1 MPNLA
6 TDRIRRGERR
16 NNHSSPGFPGEG
28 DRAKRGG
35 GAAAKPPKKQFASL
49 TAPPPAL
56 GWSPSPANAG
66 EDNDPSACSCPRGG
80 GWRPGA
86 RWAGQAGE
94 DEWLEQ
100 QIVRERSKKA
110 AIIADIEALPL
121 HQRPPVRELG
131 RRSESVAHP
140 FRPMRPDEAASAVR
154 PAYDLDGAFWQQG
167 RSLGGMVAREVGAP
181 SAPPDAEMGTVTGN
195 CPPTQEQPLVTT
207 RRDGQRVVVAAACP
221 LARSL
226 GIDPDMPLTQARAMV
241 PGLDVRAADPD
252 GDAAA
257 LARLARHAA
266 RHWTPLVTIAPGEG
280 LWLDIGASA
289 HLFGG
294 EALFSRR
301 LLALCRRLGL
311 AARVAVADTAAAA
324 YALARYGGEPLTLCP
339 PGGAAEAIAALPLA
353 ALRLDPAAAGQ
364 ARRLGIETVGALA
377 AMPRAPLVRRFGADL
392 VTRLDEALGARAAPI
407 EQLVVAETPR
417 IRRRF
422 AEPLLTAEPIARA
435 VGEIV
440 HALTERLA
448 ATHLGARALAL
459 TLTRI
464 DAAEQR
470 IEIGLARAS
479 RDPDHIIRLFAAKL
493 DGVEPGFGIEAI
505 GIAAERFEPLAPQ
518 PVRAAFAPGEA
529 AADLASLIDRLATRL
544 GWQRLYRAGAVESD
558 VPERSVRRLAPTDET
573 GRDWE
578 PWPRPVRLLSPPERV
593 EDVLALL
600 PDGVPK
606 RFTWRGRSYQVVR
619 GDGPERIHGEWWR
632 RAAERDSVRDYFQV
646 EDQSGAR
653 FWLFRRGDG
662 ADGSTGDL
670 SWHLHGLFA

>member
-1 MPNLA
+1 MRVASLYFPNLA
-6 TDRIRRGERR
+6 TDRIRRSERR
-16 NNHSSPGFPGEG
+16 SSSPE
-28 DRAKRGG
+28 RGG
-35 GAAAKPPKKQFASL
+35 GPAAKRTVEGVLHAHSGSRGPLHQPSAGP
-49 TAPPPAL
+49 PPPA
-56 GWSPSPANAG
+56 G
-66 EDNDPSACSCPRGG
+66 EELDPSACSCPRGG

-86 RWAGQAGE
+86 RWAGQAGD

-100 QIVRERSKKA
+100 QIARERSKKA

-140 FRPMRPDEAASAVR
+140 FRPMLPDEAARGVR

-167 RSLGGMVAREVGAP
+167 RSLGGVVAREVGAP
-181 SAPPDAEMGTVTGN
+181 SAPQRGESRGKGSSAPAG
-195 CPPTQEQPLVTT
+195 EQPLVTT
-207 RRDGQRVVVAAACP
+207 RRDGQRVVIAAACP

-294 EALFSRR
+294 EALFSHR

-311 AARVAVADTAAAA
+311 AARVAVADTAGAA
-324 YALARYGGEPLTLCP
+324 YALARYGGEVLTLCP

-353 ALRLDPAAAGQ
+353 ALRLDQAAAGQ

-440 HALTERLA
+440 HALAERLA
-448 ATHLGARALAL
+448 ATHVGARALAL

-470 IEIGLARAS
+470 IEIGLARPS

-493 DGVEPGFGIEAI
+493 DRVEPGFGIEAI

-544 GWQRLYRAGAVESD
+544 GWQRLYRAGAIESD